1 MLECLHEQAWMT
13 SGVTARPRRLLGVAR
28 NEQENTKSETMQNLQ
43 VLNSFCSFE
52 IPDIFL
58 FETRFKK

>member
-1 MLECLHEQAWMT
+1 MLEMLTRASLDDLGRT
-13 SGVTARPRRLLGVAR
+13 SPARLLGVAR
-28 NEQENTKSETMQNLQ
+28 NEQGNTKSETMQNLQ
-43 VLNSFCSFE
+43 VLNSICSFA